1 MTNTSNSSDYS
12 TQPPLKIG
20 LVGTGYAANRRA
32 EAFQA
37 ESRSQLVA
45 ATGHTIEQTQTFAQN
60 YGIEGIDSW
69 QELVQAPQIDLV
81 VVCTVNRDHS
91 PVIQAALEAGKH
103 VVTEY
108 PLALDPAEAHKLITL
123 AQSKNKLL
131 HVEHIELLGSL
142 HQTMGQYLSEI
153 GEVFYARYK
162 TINPQRPI
170 FNRWSYNHELFGF
183 PLSAALSRLHRFT
196 DLFGEV
202 HSVSGQARYWDSSEP
217 GYYKACLCN
226 AHLQFKNGIIGEVV
240 YGKGETF
247 WHGGRTFEIYG
258 DRGTLIFEVAKGTLI
273 KGEQK
278 TPIELGSRR
287 GLFAKD
293 TKMVLDHLYDHTPL
307 YVTPQASYYAL
318 KVADAV
324 RQSAETGMTQ
334 EVKGYQ

>member
-1 MTNTSNSSDYS
+1 MTNTSNSNDSS
-12 TQPPLKIG
+12 SQSSIKVG

-37 ESRSQLVA
+37 EPRSQLIAV
-45 ATGHTIEQTQTFAQN
+45 TGHTLEQTQTFAQN
-60 YGIEGIDSW
+60 YGIEGVESW
-69 QELVQAPQIDLV
+69 QELVTSPDLDLV

-91 PVIQAALEAGKH
+91 PVIRAALEAGKH

-108 PLALDPAEAHKLITL
+108 PLALDPAEAQDLITL
-123 AQSKNKLL
+123 SQSKNKLL

-142 HQTMGQYLSEI
+142 HRTMKEYFSEI

-183 PLSAALSRLHRFT
+183 PFSAALSRLHRFT

-202 HSVSGQARYWDSSEP
+202 KSASGQARYWDSSEP

-226 AHLQFKNGIIGEVV
+226 AHLKFKNGVIGEVV

-273 KGEQK
+273 RGEEK
-278 TPIELGSRR
+278 NPIELSPRR

-293 TKMVLDHLYDHTPL
+293 TKMVLDYLLDDTPL

-324 RQSAETGMTQ
+324 RISAETGVVK
-334 EVKGYQ
+334 EVI